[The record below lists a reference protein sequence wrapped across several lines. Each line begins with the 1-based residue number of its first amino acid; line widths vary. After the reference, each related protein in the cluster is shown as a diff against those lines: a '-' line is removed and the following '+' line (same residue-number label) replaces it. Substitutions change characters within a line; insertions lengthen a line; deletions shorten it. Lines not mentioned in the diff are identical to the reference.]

1 MEPRRVVFMDTSVLM
16 RLIGMDG
23 DGAMGDIAAEFEQR
37 AQAGQQFVIPVT
49 AIVETGNRI
58 AQRPSDRRRFSERL
72 AKILEAV
79 RSGEL
84 PWLIHGVVWDDEFV
98 DELLAGDATGSRLVD
113 LVGDGRLGTGDVAVL
128 VERER
133 FRRKTAFVDVEIWS
147 FDQQLA
153 AFS

>member
-1 MEPRRVVFMDTSVLM
+1 MFMDTSVLM

-23 DGAMGDIAAEFEQR
+23 DGAMGDIAAEFEGR
-37 AQAGQQFVIPVT
+37 AQDGQQFVVPVT
-49 AIVETGNRI
+49 AIVEIGNRI
-58 AQRPSDRRRFSERL
+58 AQLPSDRRRFSERL

-113 LVGDGRLGTGDVAVL
+113 LVGDGRLGTGDVAIL

-133 FRRKTAFVDVEIWS
+133 FKRKTAFVDVDIWS
-147 FDQQLA
+147 LDQDLA